1 MEKRF
6 LPAVFRVVSAVDAV
20 AVAVGHD
27 PAASLGTLRL
37 VESQN
42 GNGIAGTVAGTAGA
56 RP

>member
-1 MEKRF
+1 
-6 LPAVFRVVSAVDAV
+6 LPAVLRVMSTVDAV

-42 GNGIAGTVAGTAGA
+42 GNRIAGTVAGTAGA